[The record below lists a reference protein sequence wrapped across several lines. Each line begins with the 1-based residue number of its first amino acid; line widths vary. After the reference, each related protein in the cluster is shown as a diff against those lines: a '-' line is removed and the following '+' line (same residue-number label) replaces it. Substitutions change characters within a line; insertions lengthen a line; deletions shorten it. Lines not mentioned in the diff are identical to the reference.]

1 MQRSIPGLGSLKT
14 FEAAG
19 RLLSFTKAAS
29 EIAVTPA
36 AVSHQIRELEEQIGI
51 RLFDRNSRSMRLTPA
66 GETLHAAVSES
77 VELLRRALSRIRQ
90 PDARPRL
97 MLTASPSIASKWL
110 VPRLEHF
117 LRIAPEA
124 DIRIDVS
131 TEPLDFGRDEIDVA
145 IRFGD
150 GNYPGL
156 SVEPLFEETVFPV
169 CSPKLLEGPCPLR
182 RPEDLIGHTL
192 IHVDWNNQWATW
204 PNWKMWLMAAGIRDA
219 EANRGLHFSH
229 TALAIQAAIDGQGL
243 ALAESTL
250 VADDLAAGRLVRP
263 FDMSLKGP
271 PRFAYYVVTLPDRT
285 PGTLVNRFKAWL
297 LDEAAKTKRSVA
309 DRVAQG
315 LQADEIPA

>member
-1 MQRSIPGLGSLKT
+1 MRAIPGLGSLRT

-19 RLLSFTKAAS
+19 RLLSFTKAAA

-36 AVSHQIRELEEQIGI
+36 AVSHQMRELEDQLGV
-51 RLFDRNSRSMRLTPA
+51 RLFERNSRSMRLTPQ
-66 GETLHAAVSES
+66 GEILHAAVSDS
-77 VELLRRALSRIRQ
+77 VDRLRRALARIRHS
-90 PDARPRL
+90 DARPRL

-131 TEPLDFGRDEIDVA
+131 SEPLDFARDEIDVA

-169 CSPKLLEGPCPLR
+169 CAPRLLEGPDPLR
-182 RPEDLIGHTL
+182 RPEDLLKHTL
-192 IHVDWNNQWATW
+192 IHVEWNNQWATW
-204 PNWKMWLMAAGIRDA
+204 PNWKMWLMAAGMRDV
-219 EANRGLHFSH
+219 ETSRGLHFSH
-229 TALAIQAAIDGQGL
+229 TALAIQAAIDGQGV
-243 ALAESTL
+243 ALGDSTL

-263 FDMSLKGP
+263 FEMTLKGP
-271 PRFAYYVVTLPDRT
+271 PRFAYYVVTLPNAE
-285 PGTLVNRFKAWL
+285 PQSLVSRFRAWL
-297 LDEAAKTKRSVA
+297 VEEAAKTKQAIANGRAS
-309 DRVAQG
+309 G
-315 LQADEIPA
+315 LHAEEIPA